1 MLRIILIVLLI
12 CFLAVRI
19 GRSSK
24 KEEINEEVVGRIR
37 QSEARAAVARC
48 QMMEERNLRNAE
60 QKLLKESIR
69 RHQQK
74 RVPKAKVVKSV
85 VPELKRVTVPEMEPP
100 DADWGYDEEGDDASS
115 SGYTFSPDEWWD
127 KNYKNVVQE
136 TPDTFRINAS
146 FLPSDKSQWAQ
157 VGVYLINNEGFADFS
172 IWDDSITLKMN

>member
-60 QKLLKESIR
+60 KKLLK
-69 RHQQK
+69 
-74 RVPKAKVVKSV
+74 KSV

-115 SGYTFSPDEWWD
+115 SGYTFSPDKWWD